1 MAPLHEASLSPLS
14 LSLAVGFTREPD
26 PKITPL
32 YIIYTLDYKKAQ
44 SLNDFSKVV
53 SFLLCFRVILFSNG
67 NKRVLL
73 FSKSDR
79 ERSELSSSSDNHHH
93 QI

>member
-1 MAPLHEASLSPLS
+1 
-14 LSLAVGFTREPD
+14 
-26 PKITPL
+26 
-32 YIIYTLDYKKAQ
+32 
-44 SLNDFSKVV
+44 
-53 SFLLCFRVILFSNG
+53 VILFSNG